1 MAEKPGRDKVKAPPA
16 RRAQGFLRAGGLI
29 GGQVTTVAARRGFAL
44 ARLAALWPEIA
55 GAEIAAIC
63 RPEKLSLARG
73 PAGGLLTLGVAPAHG
88 PELQM
93 LLPMLRDRVNAALGP
108 GAAGRIQLV
117 QATAPIS
124 RPFAE
129 PPART
134 RPRPALPED
143 LGALAGAISSIGDD
157 DLRHALETLARN
169 VLSRSATSQK
179 PKVQP

>member
-29 GGQVTTVAARRGFAL
+29 GGQVTTVAASRGFAL
-44 ARLAALWPEIA
+44 ARLVALWPEIA

-93 LLPMLRDRVNAALGP
+93 LVPMLRDRVNAALGP
-108 GAAGRIQLV
+108 GAVGRIQLV
-117 QATAPIS
+117 QATAPL
-124 RPFAE
+124 AK
-129 PPART
+129 PPARA

-143 LGALAGAISSIGDD
+143 LGALAGTISSIGDD

-169 VLSRSATSQK
+169 VLSRSATNQK
-179 PKVQP
+179 SKVQP

>member
-63 RPEKLSLARG
+63 RPEKLALARG

-93 LLPMLRDRVNAALGP
+93 LVPMLRDRVNAVLGP
-108 GAAGRIQLV
+108 GAVGRIQLV
-117 QATAPIS
+117 QATAPLA
-124 RPFAE
+124 R
-129 PPART
+129 PPAPA

-143 LGALAGAISSIGDD
+143 LGALAGAISRIGDD
-157 DLRHALETLARN
+157 ALRHALETLARN
-169 VLSRSATSQK
+169 VLSRSATKQK